1 MPSCIFREVC
11 VRAQRR
17 VLHTVRGIL
26 YPMAQ
31 HGLAFDRRINQA
43 LFFFS
48 VPQLPY
54 SSISPQSHPPSLPLT
69 PNFKKN
75 PFPPDSRPCLR
86 EPLLIF
92 VRAALFDSLQM
103 IPSPL
108 VNRTHWLRGCAH
120 GIRGRRRVCNPCHKK
135 RRPAPTSPLPE
146 TWTNCTHVLSER
158 LTSQPC
164 GGALTTSGSTA
175 MLSQ

>member
-11 VRAQRR
+11 VRPRQR

-31 HGLAFDRRINQA
+31 HGLAFDSRINQA

-54 SSISPQSHPPSLPLT
+54 SSTSPQYHPPSSLPLT

-108 VNRTHWLRGCAH
+108 VNRTHWRA
-120 GIRGRRRVCNPCHKK
+120 RNPCTTAGAGAFVTPVTKNEDP
-135 RRPAPTSPLPE
+135 RRPLRFLRRGQIAPMS
-146 TWTNCTHVLSER
+146 CLS
-158 LTSQPC
+158 
-164 GGALTTSGSTA
+164 A
-175 MLSQ
+175 